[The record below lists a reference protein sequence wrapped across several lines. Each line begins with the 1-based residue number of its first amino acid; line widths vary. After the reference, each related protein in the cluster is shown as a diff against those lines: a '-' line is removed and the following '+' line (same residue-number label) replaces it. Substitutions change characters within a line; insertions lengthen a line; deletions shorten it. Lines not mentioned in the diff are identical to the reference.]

1 MTAARTDMPPP
12 DAAVPVLAVQ
22 DLEVVYEL
30 AGDQR
35 MRAVDRVSFE
45 IAHGETLALVGES
58 GCGKSSAAKA
68 VMQLAPVAG
77 GAIRLEGQPLAQLD
91 AAVLKRLRRRFQMIF
106 QDPISSLNPQR
117 TVREI
122 LEFPLRV
129 NGLFDKAAS
138 GQRIRETLE
147 IVGLDSE
154 SVLNR
159 FPHEFSGGQCQ
170 RISIARALI
179 LEPVLLVCDE
189 PVSALDVSVRA
200 QVLNVLN
207 ALRDRLGLSM
217 LFISHDLAVVRNVAD
232 RVAVMFLGAI
242 CEIGRAQDVLDQPA
256 HPYTA
261 ALLSAVPRTDP
272 SLQPQRIALRGE
284 MPSPMAL
291 PTGCRFRTRC
301 PGAQATCAA
310 IAPVLT
316 RLPDGREV
324 ACHFPFSVAV
334 PPPAAPV
341 SIEPEETTA

>member
-1 MTAARTDMPPP
+1 MNGIDPSTA
-12 DAAVPVLAVQ
+12 PVLAVR
-22 DLEVVYEL
+22 DLEVVYPL
-30 AGDQR
+30 AGRQA
-35 MRAVDRVSFE
+35 MRAVDRVGFE

-58 GCGKSSAAKA
+58 GCGKSSVAKA

-77 GAIRLEGQPLAQLD
+77 GAIALEGQPLARLD
-91 AAVLKRLRRRFQMIF
+91 ARALQRLRRRFQMIF

-129 NGLFDKAAS
+129 NGLFDPAAS
-138 GQRIRETLE
+138 ARRIRETLE

-154 SVLNR
+154 SVLGR
-159 FPHEFSGGQCQ
+159 YPHEFSGGQCQ

-200 QVLNVLN
+200 QVLNLLN
-207 ALRDRLGLSM
+207 ALRGRLGLSM

-242 CEIGRAQDVLDQPA
+242 CEIGPAREVLERPA

-261 ALLSAVPRTDP
+261 ALLSAVPRADP
-272 SLQPQRIALRGE
+272 GLQPRRIALRGE

-291 PTGCRFRTRC
+291 PAGCRFRTRC
-301 PGAQATCAA
+301 PGAQSACAA
-310 IAPVLT
+310 AAPPLA

-334 PPPAAPV
+334 PPPAAVAPL
-341 SIEPEETTA
+341 EPEEITA